1 MRASLRL
8 ALGAGCIAAVVFASV
23 AAQSVYS
30 WKDDKGVTH
39 YSDSPPPKGAK
50 SHTVAVPPP
59 PPPAAMAASAPA
71 PATTVVRS
79 GVPPVVDPAAA
90 EAAAKQRAAVCQRAQ
105 ENLKV
110 LQQDAVVGVDK
121 DGDGKNDSVL
131 TPDERTKQAADMQ
144 AAVTSNC
151 AAAPAGA
158 P

>member
-1 MRASLRL
+1 
-8 ALGAGCIAAVVFASV
+8 
-23 AAQSVYS
+23 
-30 WKDDKGVTH
+30 
-39 YSDSPPPKGAK
+39 
-50 SHTVAVPPP
+50 
-59 PPPAAMAASAPA
+59 MAASAPA

-79 GVPPVVDPAAA
+79 GAPPVDPAAA
-90 EAAAKQRAAVCQRAQ
+90 EAAAEQRAAVCQRAQ

-158 P
+158 L